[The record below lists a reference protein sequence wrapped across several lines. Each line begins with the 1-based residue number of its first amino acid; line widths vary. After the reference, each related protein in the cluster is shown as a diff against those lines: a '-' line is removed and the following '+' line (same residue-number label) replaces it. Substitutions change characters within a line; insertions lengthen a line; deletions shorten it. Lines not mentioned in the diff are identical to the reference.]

1 MFNSLKL
8 CAALLLWL
16 DILPATALLAT
27 TPEADELV
35 KQIES
40 TYVHLQDLQMNFKKE
55 MESEIFKEVKPI
67 KGVIYLKQPDKFRME
82 SSEEIIVS
90 DGQVVWTYTKEL
102 QQVTK
107 QKVRSGQEFNF
118 LSFLEDMQVK
128 YEAELLGAEKVQGAE
143 CKKMLLT
150 PRERGT
156 DFEKLTLWVDGKSYL
171 IRKMELQDLTGN
183 KTLFWFTD
191 IKINPGLPKSR
202 FEFKPPGKVEL
213 IDLTGQIQDG

>member
-1 MFNSLKL
+1 MLTPFRILLLLILSV
-8 CAALLLWL
+8 ALLQ
-16 DILPATALLAT
+16 TAKTWAAS
-27 TPEADELV
+27 EAAEEIAQKIAKMYLGA
-35 KQIES
+35 
-40 TYVHLQDLQMNFKKE
+40 QDLQMNFKKE
-55 MESEIFKEVKPI
+55 MKSEVFKEVKPI

-102 QQVTK
+102 KQVTK
-107 QKVRSGQEFNF
+107 QRVQSGQEFNF

-150 PRERGT
+150 PKERGT

-171 IRKMELQDLTGN
+171 IRKMELQDLPGN
-183 KTLFWFTD
+183 RTRFWFTE
-191 IKINPGLPKSR
+191 IKINPGLAESR
-202 FEFKPPGKVEL
+202 FEFKPTGKVEL
-213 IDLTGQIQDG
+213 IDLTEQNTR

>member
-1 MFNSLKL
+1 MFNSLKI
-8 CAALLLWL
+8 CSALLLWL
-16 DILPATALLAT
+16 DILPPTALFADT
-27 TPEADELV
+27 TKVDELIQ
-35 KQIES
+35 QIDS
-40 TYVHLQDLQMNFKKE
+40 TYLHLQDLQMNFKKE
-55 MESEIFKEVKPI
+55 MKSEVFKEVKPI

-107 QKVRSGQEFNF
+107 QRVQSGQEFNF
-118 LSFLEDMQVK
+118 LSFLEDIQTK
-128 YEAELLGAEKVQGAE
+128 YEAELLGAEKVEGAE

-150 PRERGT
+150 PKERGT

-183 KTLFWFTD
+183 KTRFWFTE
-191 IKINPGLPKSR
+191 IKINPGLQKNR
-202 FEFKPPGKVEL
+202 FEFKPTAKVEL
-213 IDLTGQIQDG
+213 IDLTEQNTR

>member
-1 MFNSLKL
+1 MFNSLKI
-8 CAALLLWL
+8 CSALLLWL
-16 DILPATALLAT
+16 DILPPTALFADT
-27 TPEADELV
+27 TKVDELIQ
-35 KQIES
+35 QIDS
-40 TYVHLQDLQMNFKKE
+40 TYLHLQDLQMNFKKE
-55 MESEIFKEVKPI
+55 MKSEVFKEVKPV

-107 QKVRSGQEFNF
+107 QKVQSGQKFNF
-118 LSFLEDMQVK
+118 LSFLEDMQTK
-128 YEAELLGAEKVQGAE
+128 YEAELLGAEKVEGAE

-150 PRERGT
+150 PRERGA

-183 KTLFWFTD
+183 KTRFWFTE

-202 FEFKPPGKVEL
+202 FEFKPPGKIEL
-213 IDLTGQIQDG
+213 IDLTGQNTR

>member
-1 MFNSLKL
+1 MFNSLKI
-8 CAALLLWL
+8 CSALLLWL
-16 DILPATALLAT
+16 DILPPTALFADT
-27 TPEADELV
+27 TKVDELIQ
-35 KQIES
+35 QIDS
-40 TYVHLQDLQMNFKKE
+40 TYLHLQDLQMNFKKE
-55 MESEIFKEVKPI
+55 MKSEVFKEVKPVN
-67 KGVIYLKQPDKFRME
+67 GVIYLKQPDKFRME

-107 QKVRSGQEFNF
+107 QKVQSGQKFNF
-118 LSFLEDMQVK
+118 LSFLEDMQTK
-128 YEAELLGAEKVQGAE
+128 YEAELLGAEKVEGAE

-150 PRERGT
+150 PRERGA

-183 KTLFWFTD
+183 KTRFWFTE

-202 FEFKPPGKVEL
+202 FEFKPPGKIEL
-213 IDLTGQIQDG
+213 IDLTGQNTR

>member
-1 MFNSLKL
+1 MLTPFRILLLLILSV
-8 CAALLLWL
+8 ALLQ
-16 DILPATALLAT
+16 TAKTWAAS
-27 TPEADELV
+27 EAAEEIAQKIAKMYLGA
-35 KQIES
+35 
-40 TYVHLQDLQMNFKKE
+40 QDLQMNFKKE
-55 MESEIFKEVKPI
+55 MKSEVFKEVKPI

-107 QKVRSGQEFNF
+107 QKVQSGQKFNF

-150 PRERGT
+150 PKERGT

-171 IRKMELQDLTGN
+171 IRKMELQDLPGN
-183 KTLFWFTD
+183 RTRFWFTE
-191 IKINPGLPKSR
+191 IKINPGLAESR
-202 FEFKPPGKVEL
+202 FEFKPTGKVEL
-213 IDLTGQIQDG
+213 IDLTEQNTR

>member
-1 MFNSLKL
+1 MFKSLKL

-16 DILPATALLAT
+16 DILPLTALFAT
-27 TPEADELV
+27 TPEADESV

-40 TYVHLQDLQMNFKKE
+40 TYVQLQDLQMNFKKE
-55 MESEIFKEVKPI
+55 MKSEVFKEVKPI

-107 QKVRSGQEFNF
+107 QKVQSGQEFNF

-128 YEAELLGAEKVQGAE
+128 YEAKLLGVEKVQVAE
-143 CKKMLLT
+143 CKKILLT
-150 PRERGT
+150 PKEKGT
-156 DFEKLTLWVDGKSYL
+156 DFEKLTLWVDGKSNL
-171 IRKMELQDLTGN
+171 IRKMELQDLTEN
-183 KTLFWFTD
+183 QTRFWFTE
-191 IKINPGLPKSR
+191 IKINPRLPKSR
-202 FEFKPPGKVEL
+202 FEFKPPGKTEL
-213 IDLTGQIQDG
+213 IDLTGQNPR